1 MSEPLQTL
9 SVFRKR
15 RKLSQAQLAAEA
27 GVSQATISRLE
38 KGEQQVELRTLAK
51 IAKALGVDLRDLLPD
66 SELEVALGQL
76 EQNDFYAFC
85 PNPFCQKNSLQLT
98 NGQPSVSWK
107 SGQKFPRERF
117 GEVNFCTRCGEELA
131 KECSSCK
138 RRLED
143 VGTRFCV
150 SCGRPITTRPTAE
163 EWTKIGEML
172 KQTKEDD
179 DIPF

>member
-1 MSEPLQTL
+1 MSEPLQAL

-15 RKLSQAQLAAEA
+15 KKLSQAQLAAEA

-51 IAKALGVDLRDLLPD
+51 IAKALGVDLRDLVPD
-66 SELEVALGQL
+66 SELEAALGQL

-85 PNPFCQKNSLQLT
+85 PNPFCPKNSFELK
-98 NGQPSVSWK
+98 NGLPAVYWK
-107 SGQKFPRERF
+107 SGQKYARERF

-143 VGTRFCV
+143 VGTRYCV
-150 SCGRPITTRPTAE
+150 SCGRPITSRPTPE
-163 EWTKIGEML
+163 EWKRIGEML
-172 KQTKEDD
+172 NQVKED